1 MEPEFG
7 RKTMIRHKAGPA
19 EHEYRADMMKKRVEG
34 QRTPEIR
41 YTNMEMYQ
49 IGTLCS
55 YTRRRGGVLFDRPIK
70 S

>member
-7 RKTMIRHKAGPA
+7 RKAMIRDKAGDA
-19 EHEYRADMMKKRVEG
+19 EHQFREYMMKKRVEG
-34 QRTPEIR
+34 QTTAEIR

-55 YTRRRGGVLFDRPIK
+55 HTRRGGGSPV
-70 S
+70 